1 MIRFSPAEAV
11 SREPIKTT
19 IPPMV
24 DVAVPTRPGPILEL
38 EPTPEAKP
46 RPKSTKPRPQ
56 TKTTAPAAEVVPQ
69 LDLQVG
75 MGFDDK
81 KKGHDD

>member
-19 IPPMV
+19 IPPV
-24 DVAVPTRPGPILEL
+24 DVTIPPRGPILEL

-46 RPKSTKPRPQ
+46 RPKSTKPRPPK
-56 TKTTAPAAEVVPQ
+56 KTTAPAAEIVPQ

-75 MGFDDK
+75 MGFEDK